1 MRLKVWYLLFK
12 YNYKSIDTVYNK
24 EIYEVLYI
32 VNWDNQNKD
41 PWGGKNNEPDFD
53 DLIKKFSSILG
64 GKKSTSNGGGSGGSG
79 FKIPSTRIFLYALFG
94 FLIVYA
100 SQSIYQLDASE
111 RAVILRLGE
120 FYEEQDEGLNF
131 RLAGID
137 ERYIENVS
145 LTRRYTQ
152 TNSMLTKDENIVD
165 VTVSAQYRIANLKD
179 FVLNVKDPEA
189 SLRQAIESA
198 LRHVVG
204 DNTLEQTLT
213 VGRENIAQEVQT
225 RLQQILDIYATGLL
239 VQQVNIE
246 KTDPPPAVKD
256 SFDDVVAARE
266 DKERLQNEAER
277 YALTIVPEARGQAQ
291 ARIRNAEGYLLEVV
305 ANAEGEVGRFTQL
318 LEEYQKAPKVTR
330 DRMYIDAMQSVLSNT
345 TKVMIDIDSGN
356 NLMLLPLDKMMEQG
370 NSLNSNQLRILRG
383 DTDE

>member
-1 MRLKVWYLLFK
+1 M
-12 YNYKSIDTVYNK
+12 
-24 EIYEVLYI
+24 
-32 VNWDNQNKD
+32 NWDNQDKD
-41 PWGGKNNEPDFD
+41 PWGGKNDAPDFD
-53 DLIKKFSSILG
+53 DLIKKFSAFIG
-64 GKKSTSNGGGSGGSG
+64 GKDNSSGKGSGTGSGNGGGM
-79 FKIPSTRIFLYALFG
+79 KIPTIRIFLYGFFA
-94 FLIVYA
+94 FLIIYG
-100 SQSIYQLDASE
+100 SQCIYQLDASE
-111 RAVILRLGE
+111 RAVILRFGK
-120 FYEEQDEGLNF
+120 FYEEQQEGLNF

-179 FVLNVKDPEA
+179 FVLNVKDPEG
-189 SLRQAIESA
+189 SLREAIESA

-213 VGRENIAQEVQT
+213 VGRENIAQEVQG
-225 RLQQILDIYATGLL
+225 RLQQILNNYATGLV

-246 KTDPPPAVKD
+246 KTDPPAAVKD
-256 SFDDVVAARE
+256 AFDDVVAARE
-266 DKERLQNEAER
+266 DKEKLQNEAER

-318 LEEYQKAPKVTR
+318 LKEYQKAPKVTR

-345 TKVMIDIDSGN
+345 TKVMIDVDNGN
-356 NLMLLPLDKMMEQG
+356 NLMLLPLDKMMQ
-370 NSLNSNQLRILRG
+370 NSSRPSSLNDILNRKG
-383 DTDE
+383 DNNE

>member
-1 MRLKVWYLLFK
+1 M
-12 YNYKSIDTVYNK
+12 
-24 EIYEVLYI
+24 
-32 VNWDNQNKD
+32 NWDNQDKD
-41 PWGGKNNEPDFD
+41 PWGGKNDAPDFD
-53 DLIKKFSSILG
+53 DLIKKFSTFLG
-64 GKKSTSNGGGSGGSG
+64 GKDSSNKKSSGGGGGG
-79 FKIPSTRIFLYALFG
+79 MKIPTTRIFLYGFFA
-94 FLIVYA
+94 FLIIYA

-111 RAVILRLGE
+111 RAVILRFGK
-120 FYEEQDEGLNF
+120 FYEEQQEGLNF

-179 FVLNVKDPEA
+179 FVLNVKDPEG

-213 VGRENIAQEVQT
+213 VGRENIAQEVQG
-225 RLQQILDIYATGLL
+225 RLQQILDIYQTGLI

-246 KTDPPPAVKD
+246 KTDPPAAVKD
-256 SFDDVVAARE
+256 AFDDVVAARE

-291 ARIRNAEGYLLEVV
+291 ARIRNAEGYLLEVI

-318 LEEYQKAPKVTR
+318 LEEYEKAPKVTR
-330 DRMYIDAMQSVLSNT
+330 DRMYIDAMQSMLSNT
-345 TKVMIDIDSGN
+345 TKVMIDVDNGN
-356 NLMLLPLDKMMEQG
+356 NLMLLPLDQMMQ
-370 NSLNSNQLRILRG
+370 NSSRSSSLNDILKRQG
-383 DTDE
+383 DDNE

>member
-1 MRLKVWYLLFK
+1 M
-12 YNYKSIDTVYNK
+12 
-24 EIYEVLYI
+24 
-32 VNWDNQNKD
+32 NWDNQDKD
-41 PWGGKNNEPDFD
+41 PWGGKNDAPDFD
-53 DLIKKFSSILG
+53 DLIKKFSTFLG
-64 GKKSTSNGGGSGGSG
+64 GKDSSNKKSSGGGGGM
-79 FKIPSTRIFLYALFG
+79 KIPTTRIFLYGFFA
-94 FLIVYA
+94 FLIIYA

-111 RAVILRLGE
+111 RAVILRFGK
-120 FYEEQDEGLNF
+120 FYEEQQEGLNF

-179 FVLNVKDPEA
+179 FVLNVKDPEG

-213 VGRENIAQEVQT
+213 VGRENIAQEVQG
-225 RLQQILDIYATGLL
+225 RLQQILDIYQTGLI

-246 KTDPPPAVKD
+246 KTDPPAAVKD
-256 SFDDVVAARE
+256 AFDDVVAARE

-291 ARIRNAEGYLLEVV
+291 ARIRNAEGYLLEVI

-318 LEEYQKAPKVTR
+318 LEEYEKAPKVTR

-345 TKVMIDIDSGN
+345 TKVMIDVDNGN
-356 NLMLLPLDKMMEQG
+356 NLMLLPLDQMMQ
-370 NSLNSNQLRILRG
+370 NSSRSSSLNDILKRQG
-383 DTDE
+383 DDNE

>member
-1 MRLKVWYLLFK
+1 M
-12 YNYKSIDTVYNK
+12 
-24 EIYEVLYI
+24 
-32 VNWDNQNKD
+32 NWDNNNKD
-41 PWGGKNNEPDFD
+41 PWGNNNDAPDFD
-53 DLIKKFSSILG
+53 ELMKKFSSILG
-64 GKKSTSNGGGSGGSG
+64 RKKPSSNGSDGDGNKRG
-79 FKIPSTRIFLYALFG
+79 FKLSPSRILMYGLFA
-94 FLIVYA
+94 FLIIYA

-111 RAVILRLGE
+111 RAVILRLGK

-179 FVLNVKDPEA
+179 FVLNVKDPEG
-189 SLRQAIESA
+189 SLRNAIESA

-204 DNTLEQTLT
+204 DNTLDTTLT

-225 RLQQILDIYATGLL
+225 RLQTYLDIYQTGLI

-256 SFDDVVAARE
+256 AFDDVVAARE

-277 YALTIVPEARGQAQ
+277 YALSIVPEARGQAQ
-291 ARIRNAEGYLLEVV
+291 ARIRDAEAYKLAVV
-305 ANAEGEVGRFTQL
+305 ANAEGEVDRFNKL
-318 LEEYQKAPKVTR
+318 LEEYKKAPEVTR
-330 DRMYIDAMQSVLSNT
+330 DRLYLDALQSVLSNS
-345 TKVMIDIDSGN
+345 TKVMVDVEGGN
-356 NLMLLPLDKMMEQG
+356 NLLYLPLDKIMEE
-370 NSLNSNQLRILRG
+370 NKKKG
-383 DTDE
+383 DDNE